1 MITPAAQTLVPHTFT
16 VSLLQHRN
24 LDQAAAIHNVWVPAY
39 TQEAALL
46 GVQHLPPL
54 LQSVADLQ
62 ASADLFYGA
71 WHNAELLGVISL
83 GPDEDPQQLCIN
95 CLVVHPAHQ
104 RQGIARLLL
113 QTLLHQAP
121 AAVFVVNT
129 AAANTPAM
137 ALYQRF
143 GFEVVRRGLVR
154 LGVKAGKD
162 ADQAEKGTAGTSLA
176 LVKLRRPGQTP
187 HKHISPTG

>member
-1 MITPAAQTLVPHTFT
+1 MSGLPASGFAATNNEQDSEQAFEVT
-16 VSLLQHRN
+16 LLQHATPEV
-24 LDQAAAIHNVWVPAY
+24 AAAIHHVWVPAY
-39 TQEAALL
+39 SQEAALL

-54 LQSVADLQ
+54 LQSVSDIQL
-62 ASADLFYGA
+62 SADLFYGA
-71 WHNAELLGVISL
+71 WHNDQLLGVISL

-121 AAVFVVNT
+121 AAVFVVST

-137 ALYQRF
+137 VLYGGF

-154 LGVKAGKD
+154 LG
-162 ADQAEKGTAGTSLA
+162 ADHTAAAATSGTSLA
-176 LVKLRRPGQTP
+176 LVKLRRAAAPLPG
-187 HKHISPTG
+187 